1 MSERCAGAADA
12 RLTGAVS
19 VLSGGNRH
27 GASMVK
33 PARLATLV
41 IFAALVG
48 AAGATDA
55 LADDNRGPGGGGS
68 CGSSGDHDRAYN
80 AAAGEIILPLATILE
95 SVGQQIGG
103 VLIEIEFDCSDD
115 RLVYVLDVRSRD
127 GRIVEIVV
135 DAVTGL
141 IIPDSD

>member
-1 MSERCAGAADA
+1 MR
-12 RLTGAVS
+12 
-19 VLSGGNRH
+19 
-27 GASMVK
+27 
-33 PARLATLV
+33 PARLATFLLL
-41 IFAALVG
+41 AALG
-48 AAGATDA
+48 SAAGAGGV
-55 LADDNRGPGGGGS
+55 LADDNRGPGGGGG

-95 SVGQQIGG
+95 RVGQQFSG

-141 IIPDSD
+141 IVPDSH